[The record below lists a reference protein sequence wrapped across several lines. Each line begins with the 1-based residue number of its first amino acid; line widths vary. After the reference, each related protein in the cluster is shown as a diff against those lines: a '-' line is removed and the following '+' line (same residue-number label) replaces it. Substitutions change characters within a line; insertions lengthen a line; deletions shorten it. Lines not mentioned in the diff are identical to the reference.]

1 MNSSALYLAI
11 VVVWLIVL
19 VPMLMRRD
27 GADPEPGAEPDADR
41 DADRGADR
49 GTDRDGGRDAEDD
62 EEYADGAADDDPDR
76 TLVLSYDEYLPGPRG
91 GGGERAD
98 AEHAA
103 FSAPVGRDGPADP
116 GEPEEEEHGPA
127 PVEERRRAPARR
139 GAVPGFRR
147 TRARVIARRRR
158 RTLALC
164 TLLAATGA
172 AVGMGLGPWWVLA
185 PPVLLLTGHLVLLRE
200 AAKADAERRAAAED
214 LRRRRAVAR
223 RRAEAARA
231 ARTAE
236 VIDMP
241 APRDQEVYD
250 QYADAHQRA
259 VGD

>member
-27 GADPEPGAEPDADR
+27 GADPEPGAEPDTDR
-41 DADRGADR
+41 DADRES
-49 GTDRDGGRDAEDD
+49 GRDTGRHAEAD
-62 EEYADGAADDDPDR
+62 EAHAPEGSADDDPDS
-76 TLVLSYDEYLPGPRG
+76 TLVLSYDEYVPGPRAGAG
-91 GGGERAD
+91 GRAD
-98 AEHAA
+98 GAHG
-103 FSAPVGRDGPADP
+103 APVGREGVRDDGADP
-116 GEPEEEEHGPA
+116 REPEEEPEPA
-127 PVEERRRAPARR
+127 PVEERRRAPVRR
-139 GAVPGFRR
+139 GAAPRVRQ

-172 AVGMGLGPWWVLA
+172 AVGMDLGPWWVLV
-185 PPVLLLTGHLVLLRE
+185 PPVLLLAGHLVLLRE

-214 LRRRRAVAR
+214 LRRRRAAAR

-241 APRDQEVYD
+241 APREQEVYD